1 MPLPSPLCGTRG
13 DRRFSHQALGVISPL
28 AESTAPD
35 KKSDL
40 CQSSTG
46 KRSRQKFKAASIT
59 FNNESQPNQIEQK
72 VVDGM
77 CERVRLLFKL
87 KQQGARLFDRG
98 PATVCVYQES
108 ILSKICKPSPRPK
121 PDPASNAVGE
131 SFRRKNIVAFREKA
145 SLGKVRVDEACCV
158 KLQARIRAPPR

>member
-1 MPLPSPLCGTRG
+1 MVYVGAFCYIRPQKP
-13 DRRFSHQALGVISPL
+13 
-28 AESTAPD
+28 
-35 KKSDL
+35 DL

-59 FNNESQPNQIEQK
+59 FNNESQPHQIEQK

-121 PDPASNAVGE
+121 PDSAHRTPLERVSDERTSSRFAKRHRSAKCPLMKHAASNDKQDPG
-131 SFRRKNIVAFREKA
+131 ST
-145 SLGKVRVDEACCV
+145 
-158 KLQARIRAPPR
+158 Q